1 MSWLLVLVSAPFVL
15 TALFMGALMG
25 VRAATREA
33 IERGLIHHTCPVC
46 HAQIAPSRAG

>member
-1 MSWLLVLVSAPFVL
+1 MVWLLVLVSAPFVL

-33 IERGLIHHTCPVC
+33 VERGLVHRTCPAC
-46 HAQIAPSRAG
+46 HAQIAPSRAR